1 MTTSS
6 NLVIP
11 ERFNYIAV
19 FLTLA
24 CNLKC
29 SFCINRYG
37 NPGGSRAAMSPERWI
52 EGLNRIV
59 CRPDVPLTLQGGE
72 PSLYRGFYP
81 LINGLR
87 RDLNIDI
94 LTNLQLDV
102 DAFMDAVR
110 PERLRREAPYAS
122 IRVSY
127 HPEQMDLRALMAK
140 VLRLMENG
148 YSVGIWAV
156 RHPAHLATVEQARE
170 ECAAVG
176 IDFRFKEFLGWH
188 DGRLHGEYRY
198 DEALSRTPHLP
209 VECRTTELIIGPGG
223 DVFRCHADLYE
234 GRPPV
239 GHLNDEAFQIE
250 DRFRPCER
258 FGFCNPCDV
267 KLKTDRFQRF
277 GHTSV
282 TIRGPELPVNRAGAV
297 AHEQA

>member
-6 NLVIP
+6 SLVIP

-29 SFCINRYG
+29 SFCITRYG
-37 NPGGSRAAMSPERWI
+37 KRGGHRAPISAERWI

-59 CRPDVPLTLQGGE
+59 SRPDLPLTLQGGE
-72 PSLYRGFYP
+72 PSLYRGFYTV
-81 LINGLR
+81 INGLR

-102 DAFMDAVR
+102 DAFMAAVR
-110 PERLRREAPYAS
+110 PERLRRDAPYAS

-127 HPEQMDLRALMAK
+127 HPEQMDLRVLRTK

-156 RHPAHLATVEQARE
+156 RHPAHLAAVERAGE
-170 ECAAVG
+170 ECAAAG

-188 DGRLHGEYRY
+188 NGRLYGHYRY
-198 DEALSRTPHLP
+198 DEALSRTPHRP
-209 VECRTTELIIGPGG
+209 VECRTSELILGPGG

-239 GHLNDEAFQIE
+239 GNIGDEEFQIE
-250 DRFRPCER
+250 DVFRPCDR

-267 KLKTDRFQRF
+267 KLKTDRFQRS

-282 TIRGPELPVNRAGAV
+282 SIRGPGLSGNLARGV
-297 AHEQA
+297 AHAQA